1 METMV
6 QILLGLGTL
15 QLLML
20 LYLMISSKGQ
30 KKRSDQIRGMLQKTE
45 GIDQRFTILERQ
57 LREEGDRNREVFSR
71 NEKDARQELTEAL
84 RQYETSTVRHLEQLR
99 TTSRETAR
107 ENRDEMSGSLKALTI
122 STELRLEQIREV
134 MEKKIRELQ
143 QDNNAKLEQMRE
155 TVDEKL
161 HKTLEHRLG
170 ESFKQVSDRLDQ
182 VHQGLGEMQTL
193 ASGVG
198 DLKKVLSNVKT
209 RGILGE
215 YQLENLLDQLLTQ
228 DQYAKNVATRPESSD
243 RVEFAVKMPGR
254 QDLDASVWLPIDAKF
269 PTEDY
274 QQLLDAYETGNAA
287 AVDQSQRKL
296 AIRIKS
302 DAKNIRD
309 KYIEPPYT
317 TDFGILFL
325 PFEGLYAEVLRLDL
339 FEVLQRE
346 YKVMIAGPTTISAFL
361 NSLQMGFR
369 TLAIE
374 KRSSEVWRLLGAVK
388 GEFGKFGGILDK
400 TKKKLDEAGRAID
413 TAGSRSR
420 VIERRLREV
429 EELPQGTSRELLG
442 TDFDEIRGEDQDK
455 FDEE

>member
-1 METMV
+1 MENMV

-15 QLLML
+15 QLLLL
-20 LYLMISSKGQ
+20 LYLAISSKGQ
-30 KKRSDQIRGMLQKTE
+30 KKRLDQMRGLLQKTE
-45 GIDQRFTILERQ
+45 AIEQRFTILERQ
-57 LREEGDRNREVFSR
+57 MREEGDRSREVFSR
-71 NEKDARQELTEAL
+71 NEKEARRELTEAL
-84 RQYETSTVRHLEQLR
+84 LQYEQSTARHLEQLR

-107 ENRDEMSGSLKALTI
+107 ENRDEMSGSLKSLTV

-143 QDNNAKLEQMRE
+143 QDNNTKLEQMRE

-170 ESFKQVSDRLDQ
+170 ESFKQVSDRLEQ

-215 YQLENLLDQLLTQ
+215 YQLENLLDQLMTQ

-254 QDLDASVWLPIDAKF
+254 QDGDLSVWLPIDAKF

-287 AVDQSQRKL
+287 AVEQSQRKL
-296 AIRIKS
+296 ALRIKS

-309 KYIEPPYT
+309 KYIESPYT
-317 TDFGILFL
+317 TDFAILFL

-429 EELPQGTSRELLG
+429 AELPQHASRELLG
-442 TDFDEIRGEDQDK
+442 SDYDDTRGEDQGTHDN
-455 FDEE
+455 E

>member
-30 KKRSDQIRGMLQKTE
+30 KKRADQIRGMLQKTE
-45 GIDQRFTILERQ
+45 GIDQRFTVLERQ
-57 LREEGDRNREVFSR
+57 LREEGERNREVFSR
-71 NEKDARQELTEAL
+71 NEKEARQELTEAL

-170 ESFKQVSDRLDQ
+170 ESFKQVSDRLEQ

-228 DQYAKNVATRPESSD
+228 DQYTKNVATRPESSD

-287 AVDQSQRKL
+287 AVDQIQRKL

-429 EELPQGTSRELLG
+429 EELPQDTSRELLG

-455 FDEE
+455 FHEE